1 MQRNDRI
8 CHSARSEESQAPQN
22 DRIGAAEAAAFLLAN
37 DNYLIL
43 THRRPDG
50 DTIGS
55 ASALCRGL
63 RAIGKTA
70 WIYEN
75 PQFTPKFAPYL
86 ETLVGASSAR
96 PQAETAEY
104 FPSCHS
110 EEQSDEESVRGK
122 KILRCAQNDKT
133 GDDGRPMT
141 APTVISVDI
150 ASETLF
156 PFGMEDAKV
165 QLAIDH
171 HGSNTLFAEKSLV
184 EADKAACGE
193 IIHALLRLLD
203 VQMTKQ
209 IAEAVYVAVSTD
221 TGCFRYSNVT
231 ANTLRVAA
239 DCLAHGA
246 DSYPINRVMFE
257 QKRWP
262 RLRLEGYLVQTTEFF
277 QGGLVAVSAI
287 PDSVMQELGLTEDD
301 VDDISGFGR
310 NIEGVRIAAMLREV
324 EGGKGKISLRCDP
337 GFDASAICRRL
348 GGGGHPAAAG
358 ATVDGGIEA
367 AKAAVLAAIEEE
379 MKSLRL

>member
-1 MQRNDRI
+1 MKRENEPF
-8 CHSARSEESQAPQN
+8 CHSEEPSAQN
-22 DRIGAAEAAAFLLAN
+22 DKISLREAAAFLLQN

-55 ASALCRGL
+55 AAALCLGL
-63 RAIGKTA
+63 RALGKHA

-75 PQFTPKFAPYL
+75 PQFTPKYAPYL
-86 ETLVGASSAR
+86 ETLTVSADVCRDKPCLSASTGLRNAD
-96 PQAETAEY
+96 
-104 FPSCHS
+104 
-110 EEQSDEESVRGK
+110 EQGSSLQQ
-122 KILRCAQNDKT
+122 KIVL
-133 GDDGRPMT
+133 
-141 APTVISVDI
+141 SVDV
-150 ASETLF
+150 AAPTLF

-367 AKAAVLAAIEEE
+367 AKAAVLAAIEAE
-379 MKSLRL
+379 MKG